1 MKIKKINEKM
11 MIKSIILMNYFSIV
25 KNIFN
30 ILSDRLKE
38 NKYIYNFTYI

>member
-11 MIKSIILMNYFSIV
+11 MIKSIILMNYFNCE
-25 KNIFN
+25 NISN
-30 ILSDRLKE
+30 ILSERLKE